1 LIVKLISSRETLD
14 FLTKSAPR
22 PWVKRMLLWMIYNGE
37 IIPFFNKGRSVAT
50 VSAFSIIFDAL
61 GGDWKSESRDELIR
75 KHFEPEMA
83 DKLIAAKDMDNIEEV
98 AYEWA
103 IDDGPR
109 EVAAGYFVFATAIDW
124 DQGLVEAQVESD
136 QSNDEHL
143 FWDADELLASDFK
156 DPSYFLTLSGLCFEL
171 ERIEMLQPS
180 TELVPQPHGAA
191 EQGARMGRPRT
202 WDWDGATTHLL
213 TIAQTP
219 DGLPTGPGAQA
230 QIERRI
236 ADWFM
241 TTTGNAPAESQ
252 VRQHSTKIMRAL
264 KRPKG

>member
-1 LIVKLISSRETLD
+1 
-14 FLTKSAPR
+14 
-22 PWVKRMLLWMIYNGE
+22 MLLWMIFNGE
-37 IIPFFNKGRSVAT
+37 IIPFFNKGRSVAK

-61 GGDWKSESRDELIR
+61 GGDWTSENRDELIR
-75 KHFEPEMA
+75 ENFEPEMA
-83 DKLIAAKDMDNIEEV
+83 DKLIAAKDMDKIEEV
-98 AYEWA
+98 AFEWA

-124 DQGLVEAQVESD
+124 DQGLVEAEIES
-136 QSNDEHL
+136 SNANDEHL
-143 FWDADELLASDFK
+143 FWDSDELLVSDFEH
-156 DPSYFLTLSGLCFEL
+156 PNYFVTLSGLCFEL

-180 TELVPQPHGAA
+180 ADLAPPPHRAV
-191 EQGARMGRPRT
+191 ERGARMGRPRT
-202 WDWDGATTHLL
+202 WDWDGATIHLL

-230 QIERRI
+230 QIERLI

-252 VRQHSTKIMRAL
+252 VRQHSTKMMRAL
-264 KRPKG
+264 KKPQG